1 VSGLPHSLMRGSIG
15 VLNFNLPRPFVV
27 AARFFATTPGGD
39 RAAQGLRIPNLLANR
54 KAPKG
59 E

>member
-1 VSGLPHSLMRGSIG
+1 MRGSIG